1 MLPEK
6 ATKSHEP
13 KRRCCMYLRESS
25 RPKLRALM
33 HLLSAEKEITG
44 MSDMVDTA
52 VDFMYRA
59 YSGRDRE
66 HGQT

>member
-1 MLPEK
+1 
-6 ATKSHEP
+6 
-13 KRRCCMYLRESS
+13 MYLRESS